1 MTTPTEPTKLPAAR
15 RYGRRTLEATYLVRH
30 WPGATSNDIANRV
43 GSNRAGGQA
52 AVHRALAYSLIENR
66 GTPRHFALYVTSKG
80 KDALEDAWPLFSDDA
95 ATWRQGDDIIDRIDA
110 VLSQQ

>member
-1 MTTPTEPTKLPAAR
+1 M
-15 RYGRRTLEATYLVRH
+15 RH

-52 AVHRALAYSLIENR
+52 AVHRALAHGLIENR

-80 KDALEDAWPLFSDDA
+80 KQALEDAWPLFSDDA
-95 ATWRQGDDIIDRIDA
+95 ATWRPGNYILGRIDA
-110 VLSQQ
+110 VLSQQD